1 MLLEFHLGTVQL
13 WGGGGGGGGGG
24 SLPFTWPVLSFVG
37 NWLRSHSQ
45 DSPTR
50 LFLFSGNLT

>member
-13 WGGGGGGGGGG
+13 GGVGGGRGG

>member
-13 WGGGGGGGGGG
+13 GGVGGGGEGG

>member
-13 WGGGGGGGGGG
+13 GGVGGEGGG
-24 SLPFTWPVLSFVG
+24 PFTWPVLSFVG

>member
-1 MLLEFHLGTVQL
+1 MLLEFHSGTVQL
-13 WGGGGGGGGGG
+13 GGVGGGEGG
-24 SLPFTWPVLSFVG
+24 SLPFSWPVLSFVG